1 MRPLSQY
8 ILLHLFDS
16 LSTSISSINC
26 HTLWEEVIPLI
37 TLCILSSYPSTV
49 SLLCPYLFS
58 NPICRGHNHA
68 CGYTVM
74 TSLSHMRNSIWTK
87 TLCMSV
93 YARVCVC
100 VYVVSMCVCVCE
112 CVDTVYF
119 FVGVCVCLCV
129 CVTYFLLSEQDQ
141 TLTLLAM
148 SDQHDGDRLRISS
161 YTYYSLVRFVLQG
174 SDKPSMLSM
183 LNNNVR
189 DNNDISH
196 TN

>member
-1 MRPLSQY
+1 MCVR
-8 ILLHLFDS
+8 
-16 LSTSISSINC
+16 
-26 HTLWEEVIPLI
+26 
-37 TLCILSSYPSTV
+37 
-49 SLLCPYLFS
+49 
-58 NPICRGHNHA
+58 
-68 CGYTVM
+68 
-74 TSLSHMRNSIWTK
+74 
-87 TLCMSV
+87 
-93 YARVCVC
+93 VC
-100 VYVVSMCVCVCE
+100 VYVNVWIRCISLL
-112 CVDTVYF
+112 VY
-119 FVGVCVCLCV
+119 VYVCV